1 MLQKSE
7 CSPTID
13 ASPERSRRTRN
24 PSISNA
30 GRRGLWARKRC
41 VRCRW
46 LTATFDQTGW
56 LAGDCVVDEYGTVPD
71 DSFRKCPDRHS
82 R

>member
-46 LTATFDQTGW
+46 LAATFDQTGW
-56 LAGDCVVDEYGTVPD
+56 LAIVSSTSTGLSRTIPSGSV
-71 DSFRKCPDRHS
+71 RIAHS